1 MINAVTL
8 LRRKPNLSVDEFQ
21 RHWQTEHASIIT
33 RLPGVQ
39 RYVQSHPICD
49 YYQDRD
55 PVYDGIAELWAE
67 DSQAFR
73 DIAASEVY
81 AEVQTDE
88 KKFLDRAA
96 IALVLTDEHVI
107 KEGSIA
113 RKHVKRIQLFRRRP
127 KLSVDEFQNYWRDI
141 YGLKFAQLPLLDRY
155 VQYHARSGGY
165 AKGRQPAYDG
175 FDVSWFRS
183 ADALHHA
190 LNSEGYDRARRE
202 QANFLV
208 TGECP
213 QLLAREFVI
222 MD

>member
-1 MINAVTL
+1 MINAITL

-21 RHWQTEHASIIT
+21 RHWQTDHARIIT

-49 YYQDRD
+49 YYQGRD

-81 AEVQTDE
+81 AEVQMDE
-88 KKFLDRAA
+88 EKFLDRTA
-96 IALVLTDEHVI
+96 IALVLTEEHLI
-107 KEGSIA
+107 KEGPIA
-113 RKHVKRIQLFRRRP
+113 NEHVKRIQLFRRRP
-127 KLSVDEFQNYWRDI
+127 KLSVDEFQNYWRDT
-141 YGLKFAQLPLLDRY
+141 YGPMLAQLPLLDRY
-155 VQYHARSGGY
+155 VQCHARSGGY
-165 AKGRQPAYDG
+165 AKGWQPAYDG

-190 LNSEGYDRARRE
+190 LNSEAYARTRSE
-202 QANFLV
+202 QENFLA

-213 QLLAREFVI
+213 QLLAREFVV